1 MESEWIFGRWGR
13 TPPLPPRLS
22 PLCGGWNNVTNCW
35 SPIIFTK
42 FDPLRLAGAPKLLI
56 SWGFEDF
63 VSRVPQRWRGLNR
76 WYLVFRTYEW
86 NFSGRTEHEFGVI
99 FFVFLSTFFGNLEVC
114 DVKTCNIFWKYMSA
128 TWSTC
133 LCLDHYF
140 IGGLFNCP
148 YILCPYMGVKCMGNE
163 TPHTSKLPKKVL
175 KNTKIWHR
183 NEAPYGQQISSH
195 ICEWKKNKIKNINC
209 TS

>member
-1 MESEWIFGRWGR
+1 MISSCHHVHCNTQVLTVSGERRYSSHSSNFFSCNFALYNLMYLPILSKMWFFAHSEVDFSRRHNIRD
-13 TPPLPPRLS
+13 T
-22 PLCGGWNNVTNCW
+22 
-35 SPIIFTK
+35 
-42 FDPLRLAGAPKLLI
+42 
-56 SWGFEDF
+56 SW
-63 VSRVPQRWRGLNR
+63 P
-76 WYLVFRTYEW
+76 TYGW

-148 YILCPYMGVKCMGNE
+148 YILPFLK
-163 TPHTSKLPKKVL
+163 KLFCFKTIFKAFCCQFLDFSVIL
-175 KNTKIWHR
+175 
-183 NEAPYGQQISSH
+183 
-195 ICEWKKNKIKNINC
+195 
-209 TS
+209 